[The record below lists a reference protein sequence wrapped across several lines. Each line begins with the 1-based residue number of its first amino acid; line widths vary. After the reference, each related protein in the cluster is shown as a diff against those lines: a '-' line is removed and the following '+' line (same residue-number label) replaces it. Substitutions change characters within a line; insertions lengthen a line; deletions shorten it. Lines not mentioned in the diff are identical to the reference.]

1 MTRVRTREWSST
13 DYYAVLGVAPD
24 AAAAEVDARYRDLAK
39 VLHPDRNPDVDDQER
54 FKRVSAAYTA
64 LKDPSTRSAYDEFR
78 SRVDDGSLYAST
90 SPVAS
95 AGAAAARR
103 PDHLA
108 PVRVPKSR
116 TPMASWLRT
125 TIAIVLIVAGVAAA
139 VWALVGDLPSP
150 TNADTP
156 LAVQITLAIV
166 ALKFVVC
173 GVAVARYPQLRARW
187 HH

>member
-24 AAAAEVDARYRDLAK
+24 AAANDVDARYRDLAK
-39 VLHPDRNPDVDDQER
+39 ALHPDRNADVDDQER
-54 FKRVSAAYTA
+54 FKRISAAYAA
-64 LKDPSTRSAYDEFR
+64 LKDPATRAAYDEFR
-78 SRVDDGSLYAST
+78 ARVDDGSLYTAATSASPAT
-90 SPVAS
+90 SV
-95 AGAAAARR
+95 RR

-108 PVRVPKSR
+108 PIRVPKIHD
-116 TPMASWLRT
+116 PMAPWMRS
-125 TIAIVLIVAGVAAA
+125 TIATVLIVLGAAAA
-139 VWALVGDLPSP
+139 VWALVGDLPAP
-150 TNADTP
+150 NNADTP

>member
-13 DYYAVLGVAPD
+13 DYYAVLGVEPD
-24 AAAAEVDARYRDLAK
+24 AASADIDVRYRDLAK
-39 VLHPDRNPDVDDQER
+39 VLHPDRNADVEDQER
-54 FKRVSAAYTA
+54 FKRISAAYTA
-64 LKDPSTRSAYDEFR
+64 LKDPATRSAYDEFR
-78 SRVDDGSLYAST
+78 DRIDEGRLYASV
-90 SPVAS
+90 SPVAPAGS
-95 AGAAAARR
+95 ATARR

-116 TPMASWLRT
+116 APMASWLRT

>member
-1 MTRVRTREWSST
+1 MTRVRTREWSAT

-24 AAAAEVDARYRDLAK
+24 VAAAEIDARYRDLAK
-39 VLHPDRNPDVDDQER
+39 VLHPDRNADLEDQER
-54 FKRVSAAYTA
+54 FKRISAAYTA
-64 LKDPSTRSAYDEFR
+64 LKDPATRAAYDEFR
-78 SRVDDGSLYAST
+78 ARVDDGSLYAAT
-90 SPVAS
+90 PPASPAT
-95 AGAAAARR
+95 AARR

-108 PVRVPKSR
+108 PVRIPKTHR
-116 TPMASWLRT
+116 PMAPWLRS
-125 TIAIVLIVAGVAAA
+125 TIATVLIVLGVAAA
-139 VWALVGDLPSP
+139 VWAVVGDLPAP